1 MKGLSPPPVGRQYI
15 RDSCVKS
22 HEWRCHSPYRTD
34 VHTEDSD
41 KPEKK
46 LKFFYLLPDFQKR
59 ISELKAVK
67 YSSFVSCLP

>member
-1 MKGLSPPPVGRQYI
+1 MRGLSPPPVGRQYI

-46 LKFFYLLPDFQKR
+46 LKLFYLPDFQKR

>member
-34 VHTEDSD
+34 VHTEDTN
-41 KPEKK
+41 KPERKMTK
-46 LKFFYLLPDFQKR
+46 LFFLLPDFQKR
-59 ISELKAVK
+59 ISELNALK
-67 YSSFVSCLP
+67 

>member
-46 LKFFYLLPDFQKR
+46 LKLFYWLPDFQKR

>member
-34 VHTEDSD
+34 VHTEDSN

-46 LKFFYLLPDFQKR
+46 NDKVILL
-59 ISELKAVK
+59 IA
-67 YSSFVSCLP
+67 